1 MKILSKNLVILT
13 AVIIAAFAAN
23 FLIVQSWQKDAMGTL
38 LLTYSVNYVLTVL
51 ILIGFYFVSKNN
63 AKQLGY
69 TFLLSSFIKFGIFFV
84 AIKPSL
90 NMEGSLKSAAFAA
103 FFIPYAICMI
113 FEVVIAMKMLNQE

>member
-1 MKILSKNLVILT
+1 MKILSKNLIILT

-113 FEVVIAMKMLNQE
+113 FEVVIAMKMLKQE

>member
-13 AVIIAAFAAN
+13 VAIIAAFTIN
-23 FLIVQSWQKDAMGTL
+23 FFVVQSWQKDAFETL
-38 LLTYSVNYVLTVL
+38 LLTYTVNYGLTVL
-51 ILIGFYFVSKNN
+51 ILIGFYFVAKNN

-90 NMEGSLKSAAFAA
+90 NMEGTLKSAAFAA

-113 FEVVIAMKMLNQE
+113 FEVVIAMKLLKEE